1 MDQLLQHLVNGLLL
15 GATYSLLGI
24 GLTLVFGLMN
34 VVNFAHGEFYT
45 LGAYAT
51 GGEALEGKDLKNLGE
66 IEKIIFEPASNGTP
80 IIKHLKY
87 DYVNKKVLVFDVA
100 GTQTADA
107 TDLSAYSAGFVAFG
121 K

>member
-1 MDQLLQHLVNGLLL
+1 MAV
-15 GATYSLLGI
+15 TV
-24 GLTLVFGLMN
+24 TLDSRPFDNINTHRVVFGA
-34 VVNFAHGEFYT
+34 VS
-45 LGAYAT
+45 LGVYAT
-51 GGEALEGKDLKNLGE
+51 GGISCTGADLKNLGE
-66 IEKIIFEPASNGTP
+66 IERILFDPASNGTP

-87 DYVNKKVLVFDVA
+87 DAVNKKILAFDVA

>member
-1 MDQLLQHLVNGLLL
+1 MLTITMDARPYDVLSTHR
-15 GATYSLLGI
+15 A
-24 GLTLVFGLMN
+24 VFGTIT
-34 VVNFAHGEFYT
+34 FDASYP
-45 LGAYAT
+45 T
-51 GGEALEGKDLKNLGE
+51 GGESLTGADLKNLGE

-87 DYVNKKVLVFDVA
+87 DYVNKKVLAFDVA

>member
-1 MDQLLQHLVNGLLL
+1 MAVTVTADSRAYDNLSTHRV
-15 GATYSLLGI
+15 
-24 GLTLVFGLMN
+24 VFGTITFDN
-34 VVNFAHGEFYT
+34 
-45 LGAYAT
+45 AYPT
-51 GGEALEGKDLKNLGE
+51 GGEALVGADLKTLGE
-66 IEKIIFEPASNGTP
+66 IEKILFEPASNGTP

-107 TDLSAYSAGFVAFG
+107 ADLSAYSAGFVAFG